1 MSSICVA
8 TILEWINLSYNASSY
23 ATRGSLGASRKNT
36 LRPDLPRAK
45 LFIVTEPQI
54 RTVLTV
60 LLANFSLSLQPRQ
73 VHRGEAM
80 PRPSRISPALSASM
94 ATPIGLVRAVFL
106 RCGEHHCQKEAK
118 HEPSSRQIRG
128 HDSPPKAAPSPR
140 TCWTMRL
147 RFGESIAAWR
157 GGG

>member
-1 MSSICVA
+1 MSSVCVA

-23 ATRGSLGASRKNT
+23 ATRGSLGASRENT

-94 ATPIGLVRAVFL
+94 ATPIGLVRPVFY
-106 RCGEHHCQKEAK
+106 GA
-118 HEPSSRQIRG
+118 
-128 HDSPPKAAPSPR
+128 
-140 TCWTMRL
+140 
-147 RFGESIAAWR
+147 ESITVRKRPSMSRAAGKSGVTTVPR
-157 GGG
+157 KRPQARALVGR